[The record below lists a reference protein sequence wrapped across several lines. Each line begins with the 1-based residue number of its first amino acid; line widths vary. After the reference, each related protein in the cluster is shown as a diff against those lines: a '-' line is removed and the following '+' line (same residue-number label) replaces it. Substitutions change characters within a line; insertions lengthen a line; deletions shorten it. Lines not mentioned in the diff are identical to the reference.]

1 MTENDM
7 KKLSR
12 ADLLE
17 MLIDQSNE
25 LNKVKEKLNKAE
37 AALKQKELY
46 INNAGSIAEASLK
59 LNGVF
64 EAAQAASQQYMDNIK
79 LLSERQASI
88 CRNIERETFEKA
100 DRELAETQKKCA
112 AMEAEAK
119 IRCAEMVTKAKA
131 ESQYYWDEL
140 VKKLDVYYEE
150 HKGLRELL
158 SVAIPKKEQG

>member
-64 EAAQAASQQYMDNIK
+64 EAAQAASQQSMDHIK
-79 LLSERQASI
+79 LSKKRTESWLKPRRSARLWRRKQKSAAPKWSPKPKRNPSI
-88 CRNIERETFEKA
+88 IGMNSLRSWMYTTRS
-100 DRELAETQKKCA
+100 
-112 AMEAEAK
+112 
-119 IRCAEMVTKAKA
+119 IRACVNCF
-131 ESQYYWDEL
+131 L
-140 VKKLDVYYEE
+140 
-150 HKGLRELL
+150 
-158 SVAIPKKEQG
+158 